1 VARLGRSPDCAVV
14 VSGTH
19 AGVVSALHA
28 ELRHGATGWQL
39 KDLGSRNGTSLN
51 GRRLATE
58 ALLKAG
64 DVIGLGETG
73 PRYSVAAVAEDLA
86 TTSAQQPGW
95 AGDPGRRTTAAAP
108 HCG

>member
-1 VARLGRSPDCAVV
+1 MGRSPDCTVV
-14 VSGTH
+14 LSGAH
-19 AGVVSALHA
+19 LDVVSALHA

-39 KDLGSRNGTSLN
+39 KDLGSRNGTFLN

-73 PRYSVAAVAEDLA
+73 PRYSVAAVAEDLP
-86 TTSAQQPGW
+86 TTIPGQPGP
-95 AGDPGRRTTAAAP
+95 AGSREAQTPAEA
-108 HCG
+108 